1 MKPIETIEKEVNG
14 MIGTKEGSKDTIV
27 KVIGELFEEKIF
39 KSGPDVFARV
49 NFMNSGTN
57 HLIGQMYLQGVD
69 SKEKLEEA
77 VNGSVE
83 KINEILPCL

>member
-1 MKPIETIEKEVNG
+1 MTPIETIEKEVPG
-14 MIGTKEGSKDTIV
+14 MISPEENKKDATV
-27 KVIGELFEEKIF
+27 KVVGELFGEKIF
-39 KSGPDVFARV
+39 KTGPDVFARI
-49 NFMNSGTN
+49 NFINAESK

-77 VNGSVE
+77 VNGSVY